1 MQEITSPESIIIN
14 VLNEIGPNFPD
25 DTVKNVRELIEH
37 NEQGVALDV
46 LCSQI
51 FEYGLNISLANKS
64 KLKKAAALMNVPL
77 LQLDIFSN

>member
-1 MQEITSPESIIIN
+1 MREITSPELIIIN

-25 DTVKNVRELIEH
+25 ETVKNVLELVEH
-37 NEQGVALDV
+37 NEQGLALEV

-64 KLKKAAALMNVPL
+64 KLKEAAVLMDAPL
-77 LQLDIFSN
+77 PQLDNFSD